1 MFEKGIMKYVEEDR
15 RIIATGMAWIYKR
28 VLYLLCILE
37 LIIVD
42 AMCGFKWRI
51 YAIVR
56 ILLVNGNG
64 RTTFTTSMRQT
75 LTCLLLITTFAC
87 FGTTTKVTR
96 IIDGD
101 TFETETGEKVR
112 LIGINAPEI
121 SDLYGTEAKQYL
133 SDLIE
138 NKTVDLQADNLSNDK
153 DRYQRLLRYVI
164 LDGVDIN
171 KKMISDGLV
180 FAYLKY
186 KFTKSIDYE
195 QAQIQA
201 RETNKGIWG
210 DSKNETIIKEQEKKE
225 MNFWQDL
232 SLKAYVVSSLV
243 IILLL
248 VGLFTYL
255 KK

>member
-1 MFEKGIMKYVEEDR
+1 MKFSAKMKVSASKS
-15 RIIATGMAWIYKR
+15 ATSPSCKN
-28 VLYLLCILE
+28 VS
-37 LIIVD
+37 
-42 AMCGFKWRI
+42 
-51 YAIVR
+51 
-56 ILLVNGNG
+56 GNG
-64 RTTFTTSMRQT
+64 RTTTSTIRQT
-75 LTCLLLITTFAC
+75 ITYILLLTTFVC

-96 IIDGD
+96 VIDGD

-121 SDLYGTEAKQYL
+121 SDIFGQEAKQYL
-133 SDLIE
+133 SYLIE
-138 NKTVDLQADNLSNDK
+138 NKTVDLQADNLSNDR

-171 KKMISDGLV
+171 KKMVSDGFA

-186 KFTKSIDYE
+186 KFSKSIDYE
-195 QAQIQA
+195 QAQLEA

-210 DSKNETIIKEQEKKE
+210 DSKKETTIKEQEKKE
-225 MNFWQDL
+225 TSFWKDL
-232 SLKAYVVSSLV
+232 SPKAYFVGSLV

-248 VGLFTYL
+248 VGLFTYF

>member
-1 MFEKGIMKYVEEDR
+1 M
-15 RIIATGMAWIYKR
+15 T
-28 VLYLLCILE
+28 
-37 LIIVD
+37 
-42 AMCGFKWRI
+42 
-51 YAIVR
+51 
-56 ILLVNGNG
+56 
-64 RTTFTTSMRQT
+64 MRQT
-75 LTCLLLITTFAC
+75 ITYILLLTTFVC

-121 SDLYGTEAKQYL
+121 SDIFGQEAKQYL

-138 NKTVDLQADNLSNDK
+138 NKTVDLQSDNISNDR

-171 KKMISDGLV
+171 KKMVSDGFA

-186 KFTKSIDYE
+186 HFSKSSDYE

-210 DSKNETIIKEQEKKE
+210 DSKKDVIINEQEKKE
-225 MNFWQDL
+225 TSFWQDL
-232 SLKAYVVSSLV
+232 SPKTYFVGSLV
-243 IILLL
+243 VILLL
-248 VGLFTYL
+248 VGLFTYI